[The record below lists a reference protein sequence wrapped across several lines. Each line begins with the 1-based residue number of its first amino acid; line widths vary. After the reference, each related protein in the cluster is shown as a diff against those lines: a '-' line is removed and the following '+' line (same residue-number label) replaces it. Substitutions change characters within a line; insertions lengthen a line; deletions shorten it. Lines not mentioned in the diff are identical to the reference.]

1 MSTTSIS
8 YNLFQALG
16 LHFILENTTTSQ
28 PIPTM
33 APPTAHPLWYRIFS
47 TTANAADLTATVLR
61 YAADYASAAIA
72 QWVKDEEGRE
82 KEVLQFDP
90 GASGQREHDLLHDD
104 DSVGSDAS
112 FTAHLTSCAHRI
124 TS

>member
-1 MSTTSIS
+1 
-8 YNLFQALG
+8 
-16 LHFILENTTTSQ
+16 
-28 PIPTM
+28 M

-47 TTANAADLTATVLR
+47 TTANAADLTTTVIR

-72 QWVKDEEGRE
+72 QRGKDREEHE

-90 GASGQREHDLLHDD
+90 VVSGQLEHDLLDND

-112 FTAHLTSCAHRI
+112 FSAHLTSCAKRVFR
-124 TS
+124 TPSL